1 MITVQGLICKA
12 GDRTLLEIDHL
23 RILPCE
29 RVAIVGPN
37 GAGKSTLLR
46 ALSGFVRPAHGFA
59 NVLGQRLEAGSGAQ
73 NLRALRRDIGQV
85 LQGLH
90 LVQRLTVIENV
101 LIGGLARLSG
111 WRGWARCYPAHDVAE
126 AEAALRAVGLLAKAA
141 ERTDRLSGGERQKVA
156 IARMLMQRP
165 RLILADEPT
174 ASLDPLAAAEICRQL
189 ALAAKGATLIAVVHN
204 PSLIPLLA
212 DRVLGLRQ
220 GKLVFDV
227 PVNTLDDQQLAGL
240 YRPEVNSV
248 LPIFG
253 TAQAA

>member
-1 MITVQGLICKA
+1 MISVQGLICKA
-12 GDRTLLEIDHL
+12 GERTLLEIDHL
-23 RILPCE
+23 VVRPGE
-29 RVAIVGPN
+29 RVAVVGHN

-46 ALSGFVRPAHGFA
+46 ALSGFVRPVHGCAH
-59 NVLGQRLEAGSGAQ
+59 VLGQRLEAGSGAQ

-90 LVQRLTVIENV
+90 MVQRLSVIENV

-111 WRGWARCYPAHDVAE
+111 WRGWARCYARADITE
-126 AEAALRAVGLLAKAA
+126 AEAALRAVGLLAKAD
-141 ERTDRLSGGERQKVA
+141 ERTDKLSGGERQKVA
-156 IARMLMQRP
+156 IARMLMQRA

-189 ALAAKGATLIAVVHN
+189 ALAAKGATLITVVHN

-220 GKLVFDV
+220 GKLVFDM
-227 PVNTLDDQQLAGL
+227 PVSTLDDASLAGL
-240 YRPEVNSV
+240 YRPEGQSV
-248 LPIFG
+248 LPMCG
-253 TAQAA
+253 ATQAA